1 MQNNHFIVGTL
12 VVEDLLCEMSEE
24 LEANADAL
32 NRLVTCLHPL
42 LDRAAKAWRTPST
55 LHSVIAAQRQL
66 VAQLP
71 DPLAVPAFD
80 RFVSNM
86 ADAC

>member
-1 MQNNHFIVGTL
+1 MQNTHFIVGTL
-12 VVEDLLCEMSEE
+12 VVEDLLCEMSQE
-24 LEANADAL
+24 LEENADAL
-32 NRLVTCLHPL
+32 NRLVACLHPM
-42 LDRAAKAWRTPST
+42 LDRAAKAWSTPAT

-66 VAQLP
+66 ALQLP
-71 DPLAVPAFD
+71 DPLAAPAFD